1 MSYLVTRVE
10 YEARE
15 DAFLARYGMR
25 SSQSRGRVFGE
36 EEHRYRTAYQRDR
49 DRIIHTTAFRRL
61 EYKTQVFV
69 YSEGDH
75 YRNRLTHS
83 IEVAQIGRTLARGLG
98 CNEDLTEA
106 ICLAHDLG
114 HPPFGHVGETTL
126 DNLVRAMQAPPGS
139 RMPGDTGHHDPA
151 TGTGFNHQRQ
161 TYRILTELEQR
172 YPDHPGLN
180 LTYEVLEGVVKHD
193 TDYDV
198 VDAQEYAP
206 DERGTLECQLAN
218 LADEIAYNTS
228 DLDDGLRSG
237 ILEPRAVAQ
246 LEIARTVL
254 ASLGEAPD
262 ADLSRPALRYRF
274 IRRLVGM
281 EVDDVLVAT
290 AANLDAK
297 GVDSLDALRALPENV
312 ACYSEAMHARNRELK
327 RFLFDKFYRHYRV
340 VRMAVKAERLL
351 RSLFEAYLAEP
362 RQLPPEN
369 QQRLADGGSLPRVVC
384 DYLAGM
390 TDRYAIQEHNRLF
403 DPAERA

>member
-1 MSYLVTRVE
+1 MLLTRTE
-10 YEARE
+10 LEEREATW
-15 DAFLARYGMR
+15 LAPYAMCARN
-25 SSQSRGRVFGE
+25 SRGRAWLE
-36 EEHRYRTAYQRDR
+36 AEHPYRTAYQRDR
-49 DRIIHTTAFRRL
+49 DRIIHTTSFRRL

-98 CNEDLTEA
+98 CNEDLAEA

-114 HPPFGHVGETTL
+114 HPPFGHVGESVL
-126 DNLVRAMQAPPGS
+126 NDLMRDHG
-139 RMPGDTGHHDPA
+139 GYD
-151 TGTGFNHQRQ
+151 HQRQ

-172 YPDHPGLN
+172 YPAHPGLN

-198 VDAQEYAP
+198 VDVSAYSP

-228 DLDDGLRSG
+228 DLDDGLRSA
-237 ILEPRAVAQ
+237 ILDARAVAE
-246 LEIARTVL
+246 LEIARMVL
-254 ASLGEAPD
+254 NSLGELTTVDINEP
-262 ADLSRPALRYRF
+262 LLRHRF

-281 EVDDVLVAT
+281 EVDDVLQAT
-290 AANLDAK
+290 HARLIAAEI
-297 GVDSLDALRALPENV
+297 GSLAALRAQPLNLSGYTPT
-312 ACYSEAMHARNRELK
+312 MTARNGELK
-327 RFLFDKFYRHYRV
+327 AFLFDNFYRHYRV

-351 RSLFEAYLAEP
+351 RDLFNAYLAEP
-362 RQLPPEN
+362 RQLAPEL
-369 QQRLADGGSLPRVVC
+369 QARAITAPGGLARVVC

-390 TDRYAIQEHNRLF
+390 TDRYAIQEHKRLF
-403 DPAERA
+403 NADERA

>member
-1 MSYLVTRVE
+1 MIVTRE
-10 YEARE
+10 QLEERE
-15 DAFLARYGMR
+15 DRFLASYAMKNSGT
-25 SSQSRGRVFGE
+25 RGRQYPDDS
-36 EEHRYRTAYQRDR
+36 HPYRLDYQRDR

-114 HPPFGHVGETTL
+114 HPPFGHVGEDTL
-126 DNLVRAMQAPPGS
+126 NHLMADQG
-139 RMPGDTGHHDPA
+139 
-151 TGTGFNHQRQ
+151 GFDHQRQ
-161 TYRILTELEQR
+161 TFRILTELERR

-198 VDAQEYAP
+198 VDARDYCPEEQ
-206 DERGTLECQLAN
+206 GTLECQLSN

-237 ILEPRAVAQ
+237 ILDPQAVVKLTLSRKA
-246 LEIARTVL
+246 LE
-254 ASLGEAPD
+254 SLGEPPD
-262 ADLSRPALRYRF
+262 ADLRQDMLRYRF
-274 IRRLVGM
+274 VRRLVGM
-281 EVDDVLVAT
+281 EVSDTIVAT
-290 AANLDAK
+290 SQHLQDA
-297 GVDSLDALRALPENV
+297 GVKSLEELRALPYNV
-312 ACYSEAMHARNRELK
+312 AGYSEVMDADNQELK
-327 RFLFDKFYRHYRV
+327 HFLYENFYRHYRV
-340 VRMAVKAERLL
+340 IRMAVKAERTI
-351 RSLFEAYLAEP
+351 RDLFTAYVERP
-362 RQLPPEN
+362 QQLHPET
-369 QQRLADGGSLPRVVC
+369 QERVATHPEGLFRVVC

-390 TDRYAIQEHNRLF
+390 TDRYAVQEHRRLF
-403 DPAERA
+403 DMEVRA